1 MLKQFPE
8 DDKTVLKIKSAI
20 SKELEQE
27 YAALVWVDRLGAMRC
42 SLVFVENKCLV
53 YCYSRV
59 AQDRERIQVAF
70 VAANLQSLPGTMR
83 MSRALDRIVM
93 NSALS

>member
-42 SLVFVENKCLV
+42 SLVFVENK
-53 YCYSRV
+53 Y
-59 AQDRERIQVAF
+59 RIC
-70 VAANLQSLPGTMR
+70 
-83 MSRALDRIVM
+83 
-93 NSALS
+93 